1 MTISSDFTNVTTTND
16 IITWTAD
23 FDEMDAISKLE
34 GRTITLYACFQSKT
48 DTKFFVYV
56 PFTVT
61 IAKQPEVTF
70 GDKIKAY
77 WYPTTE
83 STVAKRD
90 TVRMNV
96 PSPAAS
102 DKTVKDYSKDL
113 DDNF

>member
-1 MTISSDFTNVTTTND
+1 MTLQIVTTTND
-16 IITWTAD
+16 IITWTAG

-34 GRTITLYACFQSKT
+34 GRTVIIVCLLPCLKLIQILCICTVYCDYSKT
-48 DTKFFVYV
+48 
-56 PFTVT
+56 
-61 IAKQPEVTF
+61 AGVTF

-96 PSPAAS
+96 PRPTTN
-102 DKTVKDYSKDL
+102 DKAVQDILMEFS
-113 DDNF
+113 DNF